1 MTTPFVEP
9 PPTPTEVTTSI
20 ASASWSPVIWSSSIC
35 LVSMLLEAIFVPSIA
50 LSATLPVAIVLAAIS
65 VVVIVAA
72 AIWSAVT

>member
-1 MTTPFVEP
+1 
-9 PPTPTEVTTSI
+9 
-20 ASASWSPVIWSSSIC
+20 
-35 LVSMLLEAIFVPSIA
+35 MLLEAIFVPSIA